1 VACLVEEPGPG
12 STDRVEHRLIA
23 VEPSRSSLTPRR
35 SRIQTM
41 DKTREV
47 ADAVLAELET
57 RQGFRE
63 WWASLDP
70 ETQNQIMEAI
80 GTAAIEAVENSD

>member
-1 VACLVEEPGPG
+1 
-12 STDRVEHRLIA
+12 
-23 VEPSRSSLTPRR
+23 
-35 SRIQTM
+35 M

-63 WWASLDP
+63 WWGSLDL
-70 ETQNQIMEAI
+70 ETQNQIREAI
-80 GTAAIEAVENSD
+80 GTAAIEAVENSE

>member
-1 VACLVEEPGPG
+1 
-12 STDRVEHRLIA
+12 
-23 VEPSRSSLTPRR
+23 
-35 SRIQTM
+35 M

-47 ADAVLAELET
+47 ANAVLAESET

-63 WWASLDP
+63 WWARIDP

-80 GTAAIEAVENSD
+80 GTAAIGAVENSE

>member
-1 VACLVEEPGPG
+1 
-12 STDRVEHRLIA
+12 
-23 VEPSRSSLTPRR
+23 
-35 SRIQTM
+35 M

-47 ADAVLAELET
+47 AGAVLAELET

-70 ETQNQIMEAI
+70 ETQNQILEAI
-80 GTAAIEAVENSD
+80 GTAAIEAVENSE

>member
-1 VACLVEEPGPG
+1 
-12 STDRVEHRLIA
+12 
-23 VEPSRSSLTPRR
+23 
-35 SRIQTM
+35 M

-57 RQGFRE
+57 R
-63 WWASLDP
+63 WWVSVDP

-80 GTAAIEAVENSD
+80 GTAAIEAVENSE